1 MKDLS
6 TGARLLQGRTKDELY
21 EWPVQTTRS
30 ISLFASPSP
39 KTTLSSWHARIGH
52 PSNTVLQTLVSHF
65 SLPLSTTSHKQSP
78 CSHCLINKSHKLPFY
93 SNTIHSQ
100 KPLEYVYSDVWTSPL
115 ISVDNFKY
123 YLVFVDHY
131 TRYTWLYPLKQKSQV
146 RDTFIAFKAIVENRF
161 QTKLMTLY
169 FENGGEFIALRQF
182 LSTHGISHLTSPPHT
197 PEHNGIAERK
207 HRHIVETGLTLL
219 HQAVMPATY
228 WTYAFSTAVYLM
240 NRLPSSVLEN
250 TSPYQKLFQQTP
262 NYQKLRVFGCT
273 CYPWLRLY
281 VSHKLEQRSQ
291 LCVFLGYSLT
301 QSAYLCLNKSTG
313 RIYTSRHVQFVED
326 HFPFSIKTVSKTHND
341 AHEPATNPS
350 YTPSTTVPCPLPLS
364 PLISAPSSLLPRS
377 SDPHQPVSS
386 SSPMNNAGNDV
397 LSPGNTS
404 NDLES
409 NSAGPTSSAH
419 AKVTPTSSPSPNHQ
433 IQLEPNLESSPLA
446 PAQTEPIPAPLPENV
461 HPMRTRAKNN
471 IIKPKTKL
479 TLLAKGPSKPQIP
492 TTLTQALRDEKW
504 RNSVGAEIN
513 AQIQNN

>member
-281 VSHKLEQRSQ
+281 VSHKLEQRS
-291 LCVFLGYSLT
+291 
-301 QSAYLCLNKSTG
+301 
-313 RIYTSRHVQFVED
+313 
-326 HFPFSIKTVSKTHND
+326 
-341 AHEPATNPS
+341 
-350 YTPSTTVPCPLPLS
+350 
-364 PLISAPSSLLPRS
+364 
-377 SDPHQPVSS
+377 
-386 SSPMNNAGNDV
+386 
-397 LSPGNTS
+397 
-404 NDLES
+404 
-409 NSAGPTSSAH
+409 
-419 AKVTPTSSPSPNHQ
+419 
-433 IQLEPNLESSPLA
+433 
-446 PAQTEPIPAPLPENV
+446 
-461 HPMRTRAKNN
+461 
-471 IIKPKTKL
+471 
-479 TLLAKGPSKPQIP
+479 
-492 TTLTQALRDEKW
+492 
-504 RNSVGAEIN
+504 
-513 AQIQNN
+513 